1 MFETFSN
8 LEEEKL
14 SPLPVSH
21 VEGGRPDPPE
31 DGHPRR
37 PEEAELDQRGVLRE
51 AQADLVSG
59 AQWGGQQRSIVHTSQ
74 GSFPAAAAAVD
85 RIIFKNSAV
94 SKPNF
99 SSKYSFENS

>member
-14 SPLPVSH
+14 SPLQGSH
-21 VEGGRPDPPE
+21 VEGGRADPPE

-51 AQADLVSG
+51 AQADVELGQAVRLVHLG
-59 AQWGGQQRSIVHTSQ
+59 LRLDGL
-74 GSFPAAAAAVD
+74 PAVLLETW
-85 RIIFKNSAV
+85 RV
-94 SKPNF
+94 QC
-99 SSKYSFENS
+99 

>member
-14 SPLPVSH
+14 IPLPVSH
-21 VEGGRPDPPE
+21 VEGGGADPPE

-59 AQWGGQQRSIVHTSQ
+59 GWQFFYKKLRSQSCAKDCIV
-74 GSFPAAAAAVD
+74 
-85 RIIFKNSAV
+85 
-94 SKPNF
+94 
-99 SSKYSFENS
+99 